1 MLVPESSKTQEILNI
16 SHPSLRDRTRGVVDA
31 VLKAVHRES
40 IVLPL
45 SDEEL
50 SFLIERSHRNA
61 MEHGNLW
68 NPKKIIT
75 VKVIRNADYLTIEII
90 DESPSS
96 RIEKISDLGL
106 FFRSESQETAIIR
119 RYCEP
124 LWNERG
130 NLLQLKIPLTQPGLE

>member
-1 MLVPESSKTQEILNI
+1 MLVPEASDKQEILNI
-16 SHPSLRDRTRGVVDA
+16 SHPSLKDRTRGVVDA
-31 VLKAVHRES
+31 VLKAVHREA
-40 IVLPL
+40 IILPL

-75 VKVIRNADYLTIEII
+75 VKVIKTSDYLTIEII
-90 DESPSS
+90 DESPNA
-96 RIEKISDLGL
+96 RVEKMTDLRH

-124 LWNERG
+124 MWNERG
-130 NLLQLKIPLTQPGLE
+130 NLLQLRIPLTQAGLV